1 GRGDPRPDPASR
13 FQPEG
18 PHGPSSIV
26 DPSGF
31 RWTDGDW
38 PGPDLRGQ
46 VLYELHVG
54 TFTPEGTWSAAERLL
69 PYLAGIGITMIEL
82 MPVAA
87 FPGAFGWGHDGVNL
101 FAPTRLYGTPDEL
114 RKFVNTAHGLGIA
127 VILDVVY
134 NHFGPSGN
142 YLADFSRDY
151 FTDRYAN
158 EWGAPVN
165 FDGPNS
171 VPVREFFIA
180 NAHYWIDE

>member
-1 GRGDPRPDPASR
+1 EPLQMEPEGSGHFSLLVPTASPGDLYRFRLDGRGDPRPDPASR

-69 PYLAGIGITMIEL
+69 PYLAGIGI
-82 MPVAA
+82 
-87 FPGAFGWGHDGVNL
+87 
-101 FAPTRLYGTPDEL
+101 
-114 RKFVNTAHGLGIA
+114 
-127 VILDVVY
+127 
-134 NHFGPSGN
+134 
-142 YLADFSRDY
+142 
-151 FTDRYAN
+151 
-158 EWGAPVN
+158 
-165 FDGPNS
+165 
-171 VPVREFFIA
+171 
-180 NAHYWIDE
+180 